1 MDIANFILQPSPRVT
16 ISDAPTA
23 ELPLYSFHLIVLV
36 EPDPETWMHQPGSE
50 EIWGEIVQRQNDAI
64 EDELRSD
71 SPGLSDIPSQ
81 VDYFCTT
88 FALIHYEDAYNFYD
102 QLLEMGFIHTIFHL
116 IDYNHLDNFG
126 YYVKG
131 IAHENPTW
139 RVAVIGAMLKEDV
152 IRIANLVSETGL
164 STTVL
169 SRYCLTR
176 ESFINIDAHDDYK
189 SWLLSP
195 GMEDEESS

>member
-1 MDIANFILQPSPRVT
+1 MANFILQPSPRVT

-36 EPDPETWMHQPGSE
+36 EPDPATWMHQPGSQ
-50 EIWGEIVQRQNDAI
+50 EIWGKTIQRQNNAI
-64 EDELRSD
+64 EEELFPD
-71 SPGLSDIPSQ
+71 SHPLSEIPPQTDSTW
-81 VDYFCTT
+81 TT
-88 FALIHYEDAYNFYD
+88 LALLHYDDAYNFYD
-102 QLLEMGFIHTIFHL
+102 QLLEMGFIHTVFHL
-116 IDYNHLDNFG
+116 IDYNDLDNFG

-139 RVAVIGAMLKEDV
+139 RVAVIGAMLEED
-152 IRIANLVSETGL
+152 IICIANLVSETGL

-176 ESFINIDAHDDYK
+176 ESFINLDALYDYK